1 MDPEELHHR
10 FASEIAAAPD
20 LGVLDAVRV
29 AALGKAGEVTAL
41 LKTLGA
47 MTPEQRSRE
56 GHNKRESVQRGD
68 KEKETCWPA
77 AACQCECETKCA
89 CACCN

>member
-1 MDPEELHHR
+1 MCVDPEELHHR

-47 MTPEQRSRE
+47 MTPEQRSR
-56 GHNKRESVQRGD
+56 
-68 KEKETCWPA
+68 
-77 AACQCECETKCA
+77 
-89 CACCN
+89 